1 MTGGAALAASPGFS
15 VRGRCRTHTL
25 SFASIAMLEGSPSF
39 HCDGTFGHARSTS
52 KVGRLRVCAC
62 AKITVKRIKTL
73 QQKYAR
79 FMLPPICWIP
89 LYFRYRYGPNFSA
102 WPEKPHSR
110 RPPVRVSARPAGI
123 SHECRARLWRCCPV
137 PNRIAALLRH
147 QSSRHDQRHPRDA
160 PRAFQERTRAGTRKT
175 DVGEWS

>member
-1 MTGGAALAASPGFS
+1 MKLPAVLNTMTGGAAFAVSAGLS

-39 HCDGTFGHARSTS
+39 HCGGTFGHARSTS

-62 AKITVKRIKTL
+62 AKITVKRSRAL

-79 FMLPPICWIP
+79 FMLPPVCWIP

-102 WPEKPHSR
+102 RPEKPHSR
-110 RPPVRVSARPAGI
+110 RPDARIWAQPAGV
-123 SHECRARLWRCCPV
+123 SDEYRARLR
-137 PNRIAALLRH
+137 RH
-147 QSSRHDQRHPRDA
+147 RS
-160 PRAFQERTRAGTRKT
+160 FQGR
-175 DVGEWS
+175 